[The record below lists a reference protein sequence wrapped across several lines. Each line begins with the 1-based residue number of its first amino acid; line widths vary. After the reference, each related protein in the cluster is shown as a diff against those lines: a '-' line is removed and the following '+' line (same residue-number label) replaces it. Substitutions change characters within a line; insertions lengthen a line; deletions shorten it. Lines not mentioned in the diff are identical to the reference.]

1 MNQRR
6 LCACDPRRLIEL
18 PDPPR
23 KWCSRAATY
32 AQQPLDSCHLI
43 HAWGNVD
50 RVMSDLRQ

>member
-1 MNQRR
+1 MNQEHA
-6 LCACDPRRLIEL
+6 CACAPRRLIEL

-23 KWCSRAATY
+23 KWCPRAATY

-50 RVMSDLRQ
+50 RMMSDLRQ